1 MRNPFLSYFYCV
13 LTVKL
18 YLTLKN
24 IYIQN
29 CWKPNVLSRGDRNIF
44 FLLTLHLLSLSFHP
58 VPVRPEELIF
68 FCTKPAWI
76 LYNAF
81 IGDNNGCREEDNDDV
96 VPIIDGETT
105 RLKELYGEYYI
116 SEMIRYPDG
125 CRQLIIGEDVD
136 GSAAGVMC
144 LSSTIDIDLLN
155 ENFELTAYHGFR
167 KAREDDEEPTY
178 VAESNELPQA
188 VFSQMSRER
197 SPLREKYLVFAIIII
212 IG

>member
-1 MRNPFLSYFYCV
+1 MARHEMRQLARRVSYNFPADVFKREMTKIPAKCARHAKEAQY
-13 LTVKL
+13 L
-18 YLTLKN
+18 YLSDRSRLLPKLK
-24 IYIQN
+24 IRKI
-29 CWKPNVLSRGDRNIF
+29 V
-44 FLLTLHLLSLSFHP
+44 
-58 VPVRPEELIF
+58 
-68 FCTKPAWI
+68 
-76 LYNAF
+76 
-81 IGDNNGCREEDNDDV
+81 EEDNDDV